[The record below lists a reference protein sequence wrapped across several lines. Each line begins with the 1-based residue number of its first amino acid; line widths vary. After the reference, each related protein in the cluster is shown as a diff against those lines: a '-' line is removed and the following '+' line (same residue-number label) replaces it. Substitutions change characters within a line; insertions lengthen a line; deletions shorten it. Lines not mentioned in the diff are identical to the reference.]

1 MAILTGGYSYARI
14 VGVPVPTAAGA
25 ITPRAANTVTSS
37 NADVVIF
44 DKIEQTQI
52 QYAEGNATLTQL
64 DDSEALY
71 TFLDKYQS
79 AGGQE
84 PTRVRLEN
92 GDEIV
97 AGASDQ
103 EYVVGI
109 FLGPKD
115 GTKRK
120 VAVIY
125 GIVTGSGNYNQQN
138 NEIAKPTFQVT
149 GAGVPFDIIVN
160 VGGLGDIAGT
170 KNVTIKKGKKS
181 AIAYITIA

>member
-1 MAILTGGYSYARI
+1 MAILTGGYSYAKI
-14 VGVPVPTAAGA
+14 AGVAVPTVAGA
-25 ITPRAANTVTSS
+25 LALRSG
-37 NADVVIF
+37 ADQVVF
-44 DKIEQTQI
+44 DKIEQSQI

-84 PTRVRLEN
+84 PVRVRLEN

-97 AGASDQ
+97 AGTSDQ
-103 EYVVGI
+103 EYAVGI

-125 GIVTGSGNYNQQN
+125 GIITGSGNYTQQN
-138 NEIAKPTFQVT
+138 NEIAKPTFQIT
-149 GAGVPFDIIVN
+149 GAGVPYDVTITVS
-160 VGGLGDIAGT
+160 GCGDITGT
-170 KNVTIKKGKKS
+170 KTVQIKKGKKS
-181 AIAYITIA
+181 VVSYVTIA